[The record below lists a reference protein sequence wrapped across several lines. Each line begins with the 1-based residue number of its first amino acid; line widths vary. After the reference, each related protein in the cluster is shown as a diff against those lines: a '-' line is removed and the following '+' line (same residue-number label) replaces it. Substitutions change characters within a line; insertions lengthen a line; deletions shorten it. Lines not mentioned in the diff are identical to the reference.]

1 MVYSRRSFVR
11 SLGVFGCALPLTA
24 FAQHSRQPRVRR
36 IGFLCGA
43 VPTLITAFEEEMRR
57 LGYVE
62 GENIRIE
69 KRISRPNSSD
79 LVAQAAELAR
89 MDLDLI
95 VAAALPQ
102 ALEVRK
108 NNPNMPMVIAT
119 CPGMVSN
126 GFAKTLKRPGGIYT
140 GIDELPPGVTAKR
153 LKLLKTA
160 VPEVSRVALLSTT
173 PGRGGHE
180 AQLADAE
187 EAARSLRLMVKPYR
201 ATTFSELE
209 AALAA
214 IVGDRMNG
222 LANFQGA
229 VSLANR
235 QLIVDFA
242 AKNRLPAVYQ
252 SAFFVEA
259 GGLMAWAPDQ
269 EGQYRMAAR
278 YVDKIFKGAKPGD
291 LPVSHPGRYYL
302 TINQSAARGLGLAL
316 PPSLVKKADRLLP

>member
-140 GIDELPPGVTAKR
+140 GIDELP
-153 LKLLKTA
+153 
-160 VPEVSRVALLSTT
+160 
-173 PGRGGHE
+173 
-180 AQLADAE
+180 
-187 EAARSLRLMVKPYR
+187 R
-201 ATTFSELE
+201 A
-209 AALAA
+209 
-214 IVGDRMNG
+214 
-222 LANFQGA
+222 
-229 VSLANR
+229 
-235 QLIVDFA
+235 
-242 AKNRLPAVYQ
+242 
-252 SAFFVEA
+252 
-259 GGLMAWAPDQ
+259 
-269 EGQYRMAAR
+269 
-278 YVDKIFKGAKPGD
+278 
-291 LPVSHPGRYYL
+291 
-302 TINQSAARGLGLAL
+302 
-316 PPSLVKKADRLLP
+316 